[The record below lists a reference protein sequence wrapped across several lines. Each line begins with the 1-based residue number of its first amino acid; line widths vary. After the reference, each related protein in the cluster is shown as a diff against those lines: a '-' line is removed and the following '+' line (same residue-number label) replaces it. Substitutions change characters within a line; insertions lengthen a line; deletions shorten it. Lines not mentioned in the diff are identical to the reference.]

1 MVTYDEIFE
10 AFCRFAASRDQ
21 SDWCDLWILCQRR
34 MEALVKTKA
43 KKLTIPLSHEDIE
56 DLITDS
62 TMRVMRK
69 LQTAADID
77 PGYISKT
84 FWFENY
90 TAFQTFNQYHK
101 HIRRE
106 EEFVKILNEFF

>member
-10 AFCRFAASRDQ
+10 AFCRYAASRSQ
-21 SDWCDLWILCQRR
+21 SDWCDLWILCQLR

-43 KKLTIPLSHEDIE
+43 KKLAVPLSHEDIE

-69 LQTAADID
+69 LQTAADVD

-84 FWFENY
+84 FGL
-90 TAFQTFNQYHK
+90 
-101 HIRRE
+101 
-106 EEFVKILNEFF
+106 KITLLFKLSTNITSISGAKRNL